1 MLDKNGEPVFES
13 GLINVWELLG
23 SEDPVRYLGIYFL
36 FQYVIVVCLTSR
48 FTDSCFFFV
57 L

>member
-13 GLINVWELLG
+13 GLINVRELLG

-36 FQYVIVVCLTSR
+36 FQYGRRL
-48 FTDSCFFFV
+48 FDSSFY
-57 L
+57 